1 MALLKIISAYI
12 NFKQFLLSENEVID
26 YTYLWDLVCKNNDK
40 LFLQGLNLIILEL
53 LENDMTDNINIICP
67 TNHFSNQN
75 FDVNNKTLLLIKN
88 NEYFEPIY
96 QFEDKGSILNIQRL
110 FNLNKPNILPDLKD
124 AIISITKII
133 QKNCMSLPSLP
144 DIYTFRQNIGL
155 VEIIKKLKDTNY
167 KITNQVLNYNG
178 KVIGILVTKDL
189 SNKFFVPCFP
199 SNIIV
204 DLGSDILWIDD
215 VLWNSYEMTKI
226 FLEELNR
233 DTNGAILSLPK
244 LKVIEEELIV
254 GIITETNQ
262 FIALNEPELDTFDD
276 KLESIKENNYL
287 NSDIKSSI
295 SNEKDKERINYIKN
309 IELETSFYN
318 SFRNTIRIL
327 LGLQKHVTIRKEIEN
342 ILNLE
347 TMLYFEKL
355 KIIDTKIRELTKESI
370 QFIDYEEGEL
380 LKIDKLS
387 SCYNISNDKCREKKF
402 CSLDE
407 ENNKCKLLI
416 PKNNLIN
423 KNDNEKIYFSKI
435 SDELIR
441 YIRIKEF
448 IFESKTFLSFNEIN
462 FDLNDDEII
471 LLQSL
476 LTQDYFENI
485 EITKLNP
492 YINYN
497 SYYTINPQKTQY
509 YTNEIIDE
517 DKKDNIKKEKKKLT
531 IYPNLSVKEAIEE
544 KEKIYCKKI
553 ERSIQ
558 DKWKDILPKDY
569 NEIYYDMDNNN
580 SCSFKI
586 LINII
591 NSYNLINPKSI
602 YEINSINK
610 LKNILI
616 ETYNEIISDDNIN
629 IIYDILDNEGK
640 SEMINKIKLGTASL
654 DILILSEEY
663 YMTNFDLWILSNK
676 LELPILL
683 ISPTK
688 IQYNSEVIF
697 KLNNLDFEM
706 INIFYIV
713 KLQKTK
719 IKDEQRV
726 IYKLIEC
733 NNDYKIKYDE
743 LSNEFKKQI
752 NNNEYITLNSFI
764 SKYKKTKKK
773 LKIIQEDKGQDKGE
787 HNEDDKQEEKQEI
800 KIKIKKNKK

>member
-1 MALLKIISAYI
+1 MYTFKENIKLSKLVKLLISNNYTIEKQIINYNSNTIGVIAEKESKKGFIPCLPSSIILDYDYTWMDDDIWDNFKDTI
-12 NFKQFLLSENEVID
+12 NF
-26 YTYLWDLVCKNNDK
+26 
-40 LFLQGLNLIILEL
+40 LNFVYE
-53 LENDMTDNINIICP
+53 D
-67 TNHFSNQN
+67 
-75 FDVNNKTLLLIKN
+75 NNKNIPCKPLIKV
-88 NEYFEPIY
+88 
-96 QFEDKGSILNIQRL
+96 FEDE
-110 FNLNKPNILPDLKD
+110 F
-124 AIISITKII
+124 II
-133 QKNCMSLPSLP
+133 
-144 DIYTFRQNIGL
+144 
-155 VEIIKKLKDTNY
+155 
-167 KITNQVLNYNG
+167 
-178 KVIGILVTKDL
+178 
-189 SNKFFVPCFP
+189 
-199 SNIIV
+199 
-204 DLGSDILWIDD
+204 
-215 VLWNSYEMTKI
+215 
-226 FLEELNR
+226 
-233 DTNGAILSLPK
+233 
-244 LKVIEEELIV
+244 

-276 KLESIKENNYL
+276 NLESIKENNYL
-287 NSDIKSSI
+287 NADIKSSI
-295 SNEKDKERINYIKN
+295 SNERDKERINYIKN

-517 DKKDNIKKEKKKLT
+517 DKKDNIKKEKKKLK
-531 IYPNLSVKEAIEE
+531 INPNLSVKEAIGE

-752 NNNEYITLNSFI
+752 NNNEYITLDSFI

-773 LKIIQEDKGQDKGE
+773 LKIIEEDKD
-787 HNEDDKQEEKQEI
+787 DDKQEKKQEI

>member
-1 MALLKIISAYI
+1 
-12 NFKQFLLSENEVID
+12 
-26 YTYLWDLVCKNNDK
+26 
-40 LFLQGLNLIILEL
+40 
-53 LENDMTDNINIICP
+53 
-67 TNHFSNQN
+67 
-75 FDVNNKTLLLIKN
+75 
-88 NEYFEPIY
+88 
-96 QFEDKGSILNIQRL
+96 
-110 FNLNKPNILPDLKD
+110 
-124 AIISITKII
+124 
-133 QKNCMSLPSLP
+133 
-144 DIYTFRQNIGL
+144 
-155 VEIIKKLKDTNY
+155 
-167 KITNQVLNYNG
+167 
-178 KVIGILVTKDL
+178 
-189 SNKFFVPCFP
+189 
-199 SNIIV
+199 
-204 DLGSDILWIDD
+204 
-215 VLWNSYEMTKI
+215 
-226 FLEELNR
+226 
-233 DTNGAILSLPK
+233 
-244 LKVIEEELIV
+244 
-254 GIITETNQ
+254 
-262 FIALNEPELDTFDD
+262 
-276 KLESIKENNYL
+276 
-287 NSDIKSSI
+287 
-295 SNEKDKERINYIKN
+295 
-309 IELETSFYN
+309 
-318 SFRNTIRIL
+318 
-327 LGLQKHVTIRKEIEN
+327 
-342 ILNLE
+342 
-347 TMLYFEKL
+347 MLYFEKL

-370 QFIDYEEGEL
+370 QFADYKEDEL
-380 LKIDKLS
+380 LKIDKIS

-402 CSLDE
+402 CSSDD

-416 PKNNLIN
+416 PKINLIN

-448 IFESKTFLSFNEIN
+448 IFESKTFLSFNEIK

-485 EITKLNP
+485 EIMNPNP

-497 SYYTINPQKTQY
+497 SYYTTNPQKTQY

-517 DKKDNIKKEKKKLT
+517 DKKDDSKKEKKKLKIKT
-531 IYPNLSVKEAIEE
+531 DLSVKEAIEE

-558 DKWKDILPKDY
+558 DKWKDILPNDC

-580 SCSFKI
+580 CSFKI

-591 NSYNLINPKSI
+591 NSYNLFNEGLFV

-616 ETYNEIISDDNIN
+616 ESYNELINDDNIN
-629 IIYDILDNEGK
+629 IIYDILENEGK
-640 SEMINKIKLGTASL
+640 TNMINKIKLGTASL
-654 DILILSEEY
+654 DIIILSEEY

-697 KLNNLDFEM
+697 KLNKLDFEN
-706 INIFYIV
+706 IDIFYIV
-713 KLQKTK
+713 KIQKTK

-743 LSNEFKKQI
+743 LSDEFKKQI
-752 NNNEYITLNSFI
+752 NNNEYITLDSFI

-773 LKIIQEDKGQDKGE
+773 LKIIQQDK
-787 HNEDDKQEEKQEI
+787 EDDKQEEKQEI
-800 KIKIKKNKK
+800 KIKIKKIKIIIFLHH